1 MNLYLANKKKG
12 EETMEK
18 TTFKVELEIE
28 VAFDNFEGLASTPYT
43 RCGAFVN
50 LNKDV
55 VEVFTDK
62 GRIEN
67 AKVKKFERLN

>member
-1 MNLYLANKKKG
+1 
-12 EETMEK
+12 MEK

-43 RCGAFVN
+43 SCGTLLN
-50 LNKDV
+50 LKKNV
-55 VEVFTDK
+55 MEVLTDK

-67 AKVKKFERLN
+67 AKIKKFERLN

>member
-1 MNLYLANKKKG
+1 
-12 EETMEK
+12 MEK

-28 VAFDNFEGLASTPYT
+28 VAFDNFEGIASTPYT
-43 RCGAFVN
+43 SCGANVN